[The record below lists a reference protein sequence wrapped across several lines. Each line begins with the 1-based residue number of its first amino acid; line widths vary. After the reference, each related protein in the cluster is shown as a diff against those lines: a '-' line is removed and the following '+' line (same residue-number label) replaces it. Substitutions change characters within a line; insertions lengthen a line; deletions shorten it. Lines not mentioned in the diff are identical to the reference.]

1 LTAQADKWYTM
12 AGLMISPK
20 KLLTYLSFIL
30 IALAGFAVGRF
41 VVAPQQR
48 IVETSRMEKCLQIY
62 REYRKNENQ
71 KQLAEDLALI
81 SLTPK
86 DFQEIIDRFIYY
98 RSRKSGM
105 NQAME
110 LLKAFRA
117 GYDIKTAEVVSIS
130 GLGSEPFRLDAEI
143 LAVFENQPDLIK
155 QAFEG

>member
-1 LTAQADKWYTM
+1 MVYHDRSYDIAEKTADLFFFSFDCPCRLSGGQVCCRSAT
-12 AGLMISPK
+12 AG
-20 KLLTYLSFIL
+20 YRDF
-30 IALAGFAVGRF
+30 
-41 VVAPQQR
+41 
-48 IVETSRMEKCLQIY
+48 RMEKCLQIY

-143 LAVFENQPDLIK
+143 LAVFEYQPDLIK

>member
-1 LTAQADKWYTM
+1 MTDS
-12 AGLMISPK
+12 MISPK
-20 KLLTYLSFIL
+20 QLLTYFAFVL
-30 IALAGFAVGRF
+30 IALAGFAVGRI

-48 IVETSRMEKCLQIY
+48 NVETARMEKCLQIY
-62 REYRKNENQ
+62 REYRKDENQ
-71 KQLAEDLALI
+71 KRLAADLAEI

-98 RSRKSGM
+98 RSRKSGL

-130 GLGSEPFRLDAEI
+130 GLGSEPFRLDAEV

>member
-1 LTAQADKWYTM
+1 
-12 AGLMISPK
+12 MISPK
-20 KLLTYLSFIL
+20 QLLTYFAFIL
-30 IALAGFAVGRF
+30 IAFAGFVVGRI

-48 IVETSRMEKCLQIY
+48 DVETFRMEKCLQIY
-62 REYRKNENQ
+62 REYRKDENQ
-71 KQLAEDLALI
+71 KRLAENLAEI

-98 RSRKSGM
+98 RSRKSGLA
-105 NQAME
+105 QAMD

>member
-1 LTAQADKWYTM
+1 MTDYMT
-12 AGLMISPK
+12 SPK
-20 KLLTYLSFIL
+20 QLLIYFSFIL
-30 IALAGFAVGRF
+30 VAIAGFTVGRIF
-41 VVAPQQR
+41 VAPPPR

-62 REYRKNENQ
+62 REYRKDEDQ
-71 KQLAEDLALI
+71 KRLASELAGI
-81 SLTPK
+81 YLTPK

-117 GYDIKTAEVVSIS
+117 GYDIKAAEVVSIS

-143 LAVFENQPDLIK
+143 LAVFESQPDLIK